1 MSILKSKAFWA
12 FSGITGSIGAA
23 LTYDKIETDRIRRE
37 FIEEAEKIGSAP
49 LKDGEHERKISL
61 LLFTENGE
69 SEQDLKD
76 IFKKYS
82 VDLLT
87 KAGIDYQWIE
97 SVGSRLDK
105 TYYELKK
112 EKDIKEIPD
121 GEVPP
126 VEEGSS
132 AKPAI
137 FTSDNFIRP
146 LVKSWFSTSPAPQ
159 TDEIQAKIQAD
170 NFVQPVAPE
179 FYTDGIVAMNPGT
192 FRSMLWAYADSSATR
207 SKVPTP
213 SFGMLNCEFPTSFF
227 KRLYYVSPHHIDWA
241 TNILIAI

>member
-1 MSILKSKAFWA
+1 MSLLKSKAFWA
-12 FSGITGSIGAA
+12 FSGVTGSIGAA
-23 LTYDKIETDRIRRE
+23 LTYDKLETDHIRRV

-69 SEQDLKD
+69 TEQDLKD
-76 IFKKYS
+76 IFRKYS

-97 SVGSRLDK
+97 FVGSRLDK

-112 EKDIKEIPD
+112 EKEIKEIPD

-126 VEEGSS
+126 MEEK
-132 AKPAI
+132 AKPAF

-146 LVKSWFSTSPAPQ
+146 LVKSWFSAATVPQ
-159 TDEIQAKIQAD
+159 ADEIQAKIQVD

-207 SKVPTP
+207 SKGPVPV
-213 SFGMLNCEFPTSFF
+213 FGMINCEFPTSFF
-227 KRLYYVSPHHIDWA
+227 KRLYYVSNSCHIS
-241 TNILIAI
+241 THISIAF